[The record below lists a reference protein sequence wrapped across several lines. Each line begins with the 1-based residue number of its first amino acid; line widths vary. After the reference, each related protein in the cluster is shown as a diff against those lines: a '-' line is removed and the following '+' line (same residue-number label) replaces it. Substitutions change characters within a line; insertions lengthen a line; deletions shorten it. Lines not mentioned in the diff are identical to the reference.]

1 MDRIGPVKRASRQLG
16 IPSFPQCHDA
26 AAHVTRE
33 KRSCE
38 ADGLPRFRSNSPVLV
53 SKILRHQVLRT
64 TIIRLP
70 RSSVLIEERKR
81 NAILLL
87 AVVQT
92 RREGNQPT
100 DALLMERILQR
111 DAQALE
117 ALYDRYARPVYSLVL
132 RISQQ
137 PASAEEIVQDVF
149 MQLWRNAKHYQATR
163 GPLEPWLFTVARN
176 RALDFLR
183 LKREKQRRRED
194 SVDFDL
200 RPSAVVQPD
209 PEGAMDQS
217 RRAEKV
223 RTLMNSLPEPQRR
236 AIELAFF
243 EGMTHSEISTAI
255 GEPLG
260 TVKSWIRGGLL
271 RLRESLEEAGS

>member
-1 MDRIGPVKRASRQLG
+1 
-16 IPSFPQCHDA
+16 
-26 AAHVTRE
+26 
-33 KRSCE
+33 
-38 ADGLPRFRSNSPVLV
+38 
-53 SKILRHQVLRT
+53 
-64 TIIRLP
+64 
-70 RSSVLIEERKR
+70 LIEERKR

-92 RREGNQPT
+92 WREGNQPT
-100 DALLMERILQR
+100 DASLMERIVQR
-111 DAQALE
+111 DAAALE
-117 ALYDRYARPVYSLVL
+117 TLYDRYARPVYSLVL

-149 MQLWRNAKHYQATR
+149 MQLWRNAKHYQVTR

-194 SVDFDL
+194 SADFDL